1 MARTATASFHSPS
14 LFTSPP
20 LTEEV
25 TLFCE
30 PQNPAIFLFLI
41 TFFFFPADSPEDYT
55 SLSRV
60 GARFPPCTAE
70 RCADIVT
77 INDEIVEGDENLYV
91 SVTRDSNWD
100 SRIRLIR
107 SRAEITIEDDDC
119 E

>member
-41 TFFFFPADSPEDYT
+41 TFFFFPAHSPEDYT
-55 SLSRV
+55 SLSRAE
-60 GARFPPCTAE
+60 ARFPPCTAE

-100 SRIRLIR
+100 SRIRLTR
-107 SRAEITIEDDDC
+107 YRAEITIEDDDC

>member
-1 MARTATASFHSPS
+1 MAKMATASFHSPL

-41 TFFFFPADSPEDYT
+41 TLFFPADSPEDYI

-60 GARFPPCTAE
+60 EARFPPCTAE

-100 SRIRLIR
+100 NKIRLIR
-107 SRAEITIEDDDC
+107 HLAEITIEDDDC

>member
-30 PQNPAIFLFLI
+30 PAIFLFLI

-55 SLSRV
+55 SLSRAD
-60 GARFPPCTAE
+60 ARFPPCTAE
-70 RCADIVT
+70 ICADIET

-100 SRIRLIR
+100 NRIRLTR
-107 SRAEITIEDDDC
+107 HRAEITIEDDDC